1 VNEFPWYIEVTAQD
15 PITQGDFVEE
25 CPVLVYRGIPELA
38 DLSDVKSLVEA
49 LQRSSGIEMARAI
62 VMTQACDIAWK
73 HIRNVILCPIYDL
86 EVYRKAWEEK
96 QLRGGS
102 KPTDNSWNKEVKK
115 VKEGTKWNLAMLD
128 KREPSMEGELTIPYQ
143 IVDFHEV
150 FSIPLD
156 FLEAWIRSKNT
167 NRVRLLPPYR
177 EHLSQAFARF
187 FMRVGLPNDI
197 KI

>member
-1 VNEFPWYIEVTAQD
+1 M
-15 PITQGDFVEE
+15 
-25 CPVLVYRGIPELA
+25 R
-38 DLSDVKSLVEA
+38 SLIEA

-86 EVYRKAWEEK
+86 EVYKKAWEEK
-96 QLRGGS
+96 QLKGGS
-102 KPTDNSWNKEVKK
+102 KLTDHSWKAEVKK

-128 KREPSMEGELTIPYQ
+128 KRETSEKSELSIPYQ

-156 FLEAWIRSKNT
+156 FLQVWIQSKNT
-167 NRVRLLPPYR
+167 NRLRLLPPYR

-197 KI
+197 NI

>member
-1 VNEFPWYIEVTAQD
+1 MNEFPWYIEVTPQD
-15 PITQGDFVEE
+15 PLTQGDFIEE
-25 CPVLVYRGIPELA
+25 CPVLVFRGIPELSG
-38 DLSDVKSLVEA
+38 LSDEGSLVEA

-86 EVYRKAWEEK
+86 EVYKKAWEEK
-96 QLRGGS
+96 RLRGGN
-102 KPTDNSWNKEVKK
+102 KPTDYSWKAEVKK
-115 VKEGTKWNLAMLD
+115 VKEGTIWNSAMLD
-128 KREPSMEGELTIPYQ
+128 QREVWVKSGLSIPYQ

-150 FSIPLD
+150 FSIPLE

-167 NRVRLLPPYR
+167 NRLRLLPPYR

-197 KI
+197 SI